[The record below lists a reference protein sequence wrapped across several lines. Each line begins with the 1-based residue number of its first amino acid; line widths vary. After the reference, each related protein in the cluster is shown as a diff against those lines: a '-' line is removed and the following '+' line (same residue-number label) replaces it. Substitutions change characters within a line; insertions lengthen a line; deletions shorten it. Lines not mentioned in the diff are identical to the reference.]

1 MKQFKTVLALGL
13 LAVLIGS
20 ICIPVQAVNSKPITP
35 IVFKIPTAVYGDK
48 YFNPVIWKNE
58 PASWGFD
65 VVARGHLLS
74 PLPQGST
81 VTVAIDGNPYHG
93 TIYYN
98 YTNSGIDS
106 VEFLMARS
114 QTSNIAYGTH
124 TLVVSFIP
132 PQYNQHDRT
141 QLQYAP
147 SNLRTTISV
156 MPEPA
161 YPMFGA

>member
-1 MKQFKTVLALGL
+1 MKQFKTVLALGM
-13 LAVLIGS
+13 LAVLIVCVS
-20 ICIPVQAVNSKPITP
+20 IPVQAVNSKPINP
-35 IVFKIPTAVYGDK
+35 IVSKIPTAVYGDK

-58 PASWGFD
+58 PAGWGFD
-65 VVARGHLLS
+65 IVARGHLLS

-93 TIYYN
+93 TVYYN
-98 YTNSGIDS
+98 YTNSRIDS
-106 VEFLMARS
+106 VQFLMTRS

-132 PQYNQHDRT
+132 PQYNQHNPM

-147 SNLRTTISV
+147 SSLTTTISV
-156 MPEPA
+156 IPEPV
-161 YPMFGA
+161 YPMCGA